1 MREVLM
7 SAGTI
12 ATIVLFL
19 VGLVKLPFKSF
30 KEKHPHW
37 YKATFYLL
45 SLVLSVALP
54 ILSQKYILGG
64 SLTSLD
70 FLIHI
75 LMTTA
80 IVFGGYAGYEGVGLK
95 KMCNIA
101 VANIKTSMATYSDT
115 RIAKMLKSVG
125 LDKIIAV
132 DKSEKEKAILEAQ
145 KKVEE
150 AKKKEEEA
158 KKKLENK

>member
-30 KEKHPHW
+30 KEKHPNW

-45 SLVLSVALP
+45 SLVLSIALP
-54 ILSQKYILGG
+54 ILSQKYILGE
-64 SLTSLD
+64 SLASLN

-95 KMCNIA
+95 KMFNNA
-101 VANIKTSMATYSDT
+101 FATIKTNMSTYSDT
-115 RIAKMLKSVG
+115 KIAKMLKSVG
-125 LDKIIAV
+125 ISKVIEIDKA
-132 DKSEKEKAILEAQ
+132 EKEKAFLEEQ
-145 KKVEE
+145 KKAEE
-150 AKKKEEEA
+150 KK
-158 KKKLENK
+158 